1 MVRAATFLAGAF
13 NALAGA
19 ALVFLLLNVTGT
31 IVARVI
37 HALTGGAVNLIWRG
51 SIELATLALTV
62 IVFASLHR
70 AFVVGAIRIELF
82 TDFMPDRAK
91 RLIDGLFGLVYGAFA
106 AAMTWRFAHAGAVTY
121 ARGDATQDLLMP
133 LHYIYTFLSI
143 ASAALAVVAIVWS
156 VATTFGKT
164 AHAASEPSGSTT

>member
-1 MVRAATFLAGAF
+1 MARAATILAGAF
-13 NALAGA
+13 TALAGA

-62 IVFASLHR
+62 VVFASLHR

-82 TDFMPDRAK
+82 TDSMPDRVK

-106 AAMTWRFAHAGAVTY
+106 AAMTWRFAHAGAATS
-121 ARGDATQDLLMP
+121 ARGEATPDLLIP
-133 LHYIYTFLSI
+133 PFFLYAFLPNSP
-143 ASAALAVVAIVWS
+143 APPAGADIV
-156 VATTFGKT
+156 
-164 AHAASEPSGSTT
+164 